1 MSCVVNRIDSTLRRP
16 AKFKKTRVLSD
27 IYSDS
32 YEVDFTS
39 LKPVKTE
46 MIDSE
51 EFALTSPSELKDLR
65 ARRKPKN
72 KKAPKTISEES
83 GTKNQSQCGDFGD
96 ERSDVEVDLDEP
108 LIALKQNK
116 GKIPPCKAN
125 RKMDASSSPHAT
137 KPVDTSPKGD
147 EVSPV
152 QTFLFES
159 TLHDPVTVKL
169 ETRAVDQE
177 HCTIAIGGY
186 CYPSKN
192 KILIFQF
199 FVISISKINPHDFCL
214 SAITF
219 FLKQTFLRIL
229 FASKLTF
236 FFSVL
241 AEHNEEIPGED
252 ICCAE
257 MENTVFH
264 TRDHLSV
271 VLHQF
276 PIEDNGCGQQPGS
289 ITQAIEQD
297 VSDAE
302 VHLHDNVEQKKMDHN
317 FSSLDP
323 IDEVCNHHKSL
334 DDTSNSDV
342 NKSSAGNE
350 LLLSSVNRSC
360 EDQTDNNEY
369 RYPEVVQV
377 NTSES
382 IKPVE
387 ESSPIYE
394 FKTYMR
400 RTLVVMQPDS
410 CGSTDKIC
418 TSLEEVVQMP
428 VEGQSDSLVCHDV
441 KTKDI
446 LLHMNVEQAATGY
459 NFAYDKTL
467 DLAHTAHFDAQD
479 GRLENIVYDALNNHV
494 QRNCFETKTSVV
506 VPDTVVVLS
515 PPTVA
520 DVSHDGHIL
529 LANMDESSK
538 DMNQLS
544 GTMNVDICRSV
555 NDQESREAYVVQQEL
570 SQACVNMGK
579 TGCAISDS
587 SSNLEETQE
596 ISAEA
601 SISTPSC
608 LGTHGQTRASDFS
621 IDEGSIEVHT
631 PKKLLSKRKTMS
643 PACQEKFC
651 NAWADIDLC
660 GVQRTKRKINLEDQ
674 SMLTTDSKL
683 KSRTSISTSKGD
695 VKSTESPSPQM
706 TSPSVLLDT
715 EKAVEFSQR
724 QMHDI
729 ENIAANLIR
738 SLKHM
743 RSLVDANLSSES
755 HSLLPSFNTAE
766 MRAAS
771 KDALDVE
778 RTTRKW
784 LSIMNKDCNRFCKIL
799 VGIPAFKLV

>member
-125 RKMDASSSPHAT
+125 RKMNASSSPHAT

-177 HCTIAIGGY
+177 HCTIAI
-186 CYPSKN
+186 
-192 KILIFQF
+192 
-199 FVISISKINPHDFCL
+199 
-214 SAITF
+214 
-219 FLKQTFLRIL
+219 
-229 FASKLTF
+229 
-236 FFSVL
+236 
-241 AEHNEEIPGED
+241 EHNEEIPGED

-579 TGCAISDS
+579 IGCAISDS

-608 LGTHGQTRASDFS
+608 LGTHAQTRASDFS

-799 VGIPAFKLV
+799 TLEGKKAVPHPQVPRKRRKITFADEAGGTLCSVKVFSDGQTSPSACQGEL

>member
-125 RKMDASSSPHAT
+125 RKMNASSSPHAT

-177 HCTIAIGGY
+177 HCTIAI
-186 CYPSKN
+186 
-192 KILIFQF
+192 
-199 FVISISKINPHDFCL
+199 
-214 SAITF
+214 
-219 FLKQTFLRIL
+219 
-229 FASKLTF
+229 
-236 FFSVL
+236 
-241 AEHNEEIPGED
+241 EHNEEIPGED

-494 QRNCFETKTSVV
+494 QWNCFETKTSVV

-755 HSLLPSFNTAE
+755 HSLLPSFNTDE

-799 VGIPAFKLV
+799 TLEGKKAVPHPQVLRKRRKITFADEAGGTLCSVKVFSDGQTSPSACQGEL

>member
-177 HCTIAIGGY
+177 HCTIAI
-186 CYPSKN
+186 
-192 KILIFQF
+192 
-199 FVISISKINPHDFCL
+199 
-214 SAITF
+214 
-219 FLKQTFLRIL
+219 
-229 FASKLTF
+229 
-236 FFSVL
+236 
-241 AEHNEEIPGED
+241 EHNEEIPGED

-799 VGIPAFKLV
+799 TLEGKKAVPHPQVPRKRRKITFADEAGGTLCSVKVFSDGQTSPSACQGEL

>member
-46 MIDSE
+46 
-51 EFALTSPSELKDLR
+51 
-65 ARRKPKN
+65 
-72 KKAPKTISEES
+72 
-83 GTKNQSQCGDFGD
+83 
-96 ERSDVEVDLDEP
+96 EVDLDEP

-125 RKMDASSSPHAT
+125 RKMNASSSPHAT

-177 HCTIAIGGY
+177 HCTIAI
-186 CYPSKN
+186 
-192 KILIFQF
+192 
-199 FVISISKINPHDFCL
+199 
-214 SAITF
+214 
-219 FLKQTFLRIL
+219 
-229 FASKLTF
+229 
-236 FFSVL
+236 
-241 AEHNEEIPGED
+241 EHNEEIPGED

-579 TGCAISDS
+579 IGCAISDS

-608 LGTHGQTRASDFS
+608 LGTHAQTRASDFS

-799 VGIPAFKLV
+799 TLEGKKAVPHPQVPRKRRKITFADEAGGTLCSVKVFSDGQTSPSACQGEL